1 MHAKAATNLKFQE
14 KERIWAY
21 LHEYLQK
28 RINTLKYLKV
38 IAFTMLR
45 VYMLKLGMIQVLSD
59 CSISINEENKF

>member
-1 MHAKAATNLKFQE
+1 MHAKAATYLKFQE
-14 KERIWAY
+14 KERIWA
-21 LHEYLQK
+21 YLQK

-59 CSISINEENKF
+59 CSISINEDNKF